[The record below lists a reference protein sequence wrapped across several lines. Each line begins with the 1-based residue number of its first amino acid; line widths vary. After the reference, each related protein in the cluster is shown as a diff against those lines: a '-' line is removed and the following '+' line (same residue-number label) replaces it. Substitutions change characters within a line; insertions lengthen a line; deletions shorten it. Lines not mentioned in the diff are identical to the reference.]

1 MDTHEL
7 RLFNWV
13 LFVDKPYKI
22 ASLDRLSVTIYNRW
36 VKPLATPVTSC
47 FIPAVNIEPI
57 PLTEEWLLRFGC
69 TKCGSVFSLPK
80 SIEDKCV
87 GDNGLHYV
95 SMFFNNRLNRWMD
108 CQTRVC
114 VDFVH
119 QFQNLVFINTGEE
132 LEIKL

>member
-1 MDTHEL
+1 
-7 RLFNWV
+7 
-13 LFVDKPYKI
+13 
-22 ASLDRLSVTIYNRW
+22 
-36 VKPLATPVTSC
+36 
-47 FIPAVNIEPI
+47 
-57 PLTEEWLLRFGC
+57 
-69 TKCGSVFSLPK
+69 
-80 SIEDKCV
+80 
-87 GDNGLHYV
+87 LHYV